1 MANSPMANSPKCF
14 IMLEAN
20 LIKMYEQSFRDN
32 REMSAVT
39 DYFSGETYSYYGFAK
54 EIAKLH
60 LLFDEAG
67 IKRGDKIALV
77 GRNTPRWCVVYI
89 ATITYGA
96 VIVPIMQTFTS
107 NDIAHI
113 VNHSESRLLFL
124 TDSYWDGLD
133 EDSLPNVEA
142 VFSIT
147 DYHAIYEREGDKL
160 TKYVNAMTEN
170 YRKRYPNGF
179 TVNDIKYADVPN
191 DALMVLS
198 YTSGTTGYSKGVM
211 LTVNNLTA
219 NIYYGVTKINKSTG
233 KLWFQKGRRTLAFLP
248 LAHAFGCAFDFLAP
262 LAAGGHI
269 NLLGKMP
276 TPKVLVEAMQKV
288 QPAIICSVPL
298 VLEKVYRKQ
307 IAPMLEKG
315 PLSIAMKVPLVNEL
329 VRMKIKEK
337 LMASFGGNLEMFIV
351 GGAPMNKETEAFLK
365 SIHFP
370 IIVGYGMTECAPL
383 ICVTP
388 QPEEYKL
395 GSCGKYLREY
405 LDVRI
410 DSSDPQRI
418 PGEIMIKGEMV
429 MQGYYKNEKDTSATL
444 EPDGWMHTGDMGVMD
459 PDGTIYIKGRCK
471 TMILTDTGQNIYPE
485 QIEDKLNN
493 MPLVMES
500 LVLENEGKLY
510 GLVVPD
516 FDQCEKEGI
525 DRAKLEDIMKENLK
539 NLNDQVAAYER
550 LVSITI
556 HISEFEKTPKRSIKR
571 YLYDVKRMGIK

>member
-1 MANSPMANSPKCF
+1 
-14 IMLEAN
+14 MLEAN

-67 IKRGDKIALV
+67 INPGDKIALV

-107 NDIAHI
+107 ADIAHI

-124 TDSYWDGLD
+124 TDSFWDGLD
-133 EDSLPNVEA
+133 EDSLPNIEG

-147 DYHAIYEREGDKL
+147 DYHALYEREGDRL
-160 TKYVNAMTEN
+160 TRFVNSMTEN
-170 YRKRYPNGF
+170 YRKHYPNGF
-179 TVNDIKYADVPN
+179 TVNDIKYAEVPN
-191 DALMVLS
+191 DSLMVLS

-219 NIYYGVTKINKSTG
+219 NIYYAVNKINTTTKQH
-233 KLWFQKGRRTLAFLP
+233 WFQKGRRTLAFLP

-269 NLLGKMP
+269 TLLGKMP

-288 QPAIICSVPL
+288 RPSIICSVPL
-298 VLEKVYRKQ
+298 ILEKVYRKQ

-315 PLSIAMKVPLVNEL
+315 PLSIAMKVPLVNEI
-329 VRMKIKEK
+329 VRLKIKEK
-337 LMASFGGNLEMFIV
+337 LLASFGGNLEMFIV
-351 GGAPMNKETEAFLK
+351 GGAPMNKETETFLK

-395 GSCGKYLREY
+395 GSCGKYLSEY

-410 DSSDPQRI
+410 ESSDPQRI
-418 PGEIMIKGEMV
+418 PGEILVKGEMV
-429 MQGYYKNEKDTSATL
+429 MQGYYKNQKDTEAVL

-459 PDGTIYIKGRCK
+459 PDGTVYIKGRCK

-493 MPLVMES
+493 MPLVLES

-525 DRAKLEDIMKENLK
+525 DRANLEDIMKENLK

-550 LVSITI
+550 LVSLTI
-556 HISEFEKTPKRSIKR
+556 HLDEFEKTPKRSIKR

>member
-1 MANSPMANSPKCF
+1 
-14 IMLEAN
+14 MLEAN

-39 DYFSGETYSYYGFAK
+39 DYFTGETYSYYGFAK

-67 IKRGDKIALV
+67 IKQGDKIALV

-107 NDIAHI
+107 VDIAHI
-113 VNHSESRLLFL
+113 VNHSDSRLLFL
-124 TDSYWDGLD
+124 TDSIWEGLD
-133 EDSLPNVEA
+133 EDSLPHVEA

-147 DYHAIYEREGDKL
+147 DYHTLYERDEENRL
-160 TKYVNAMTEN
+160 TKFVNAMTEN
-170 YRKRYPNGF
+170 YRKHYPNGF

-219 NIYYGVTKINKSTG
+219 NIHYAVTKINTST
-233 KLWFQKGRRTLAFLP
+233 KQLWFQKGRRTLAFLP

-269 NLLGKMP
+269 TLLGKMP
-276 TPKVLVEAMQKV
+276 TPKVLVEAMQNV
-288 QPAIICSVPL
+288 QPNVIASVPL
-298 VLEKVYRKQ
+298 VLEKIYRKQ
-307 IAPMLEKG
+307 IMPLLEQG
-315 PLSIAMKVPLVNEL
+315 ALSVAIKVPLVNEII
-329 VRMKIKEK
+329 RSKIRQK
-337 LMASFGGNLEMFIV
+337 LLDSFGGNVELFII
-351 GGAPMNKETEAFLK
+351 GGAPINQETEAFLK

-383 ICVTP
+383 ISVTIDP
-388 QPEEYKL
+388 SEFKIR
-395 GSCGKYLREY
+395 SCGKFLKGM
-405 LDVRI
+405 LDVKI
-410 DSSDPQRI
+410 DSEDEQNI
-418 PGEIMIKGEMV
+418 PGEILVKGECV
-429 MQGYYKNEKDTSATL
+429 MQGYYKNERDTAAVL
-444 EPDGWMHTGDMGVMD
+444 DKEGWLHTGDMGTID
-459 PDGTIYIKGRCK
+459 EDGTLYIKGRCK
-471 TMILTDTGQNIYPE
+471 TMILTETGQNIYPE

-493 MPLVMES
+493 LPLVAES
-500 LVLENEGKLY
+500 LVLESKGKLY

-516 FDQCEKEGI
+516 FAICEKEGI
-525 DRAKLEDIMKENLK
+525 DKIRLNEIMDENLK
-539 NLNDQVAAYER
+539 TLNSQVAAYER
-550 LVSITI
+550 LVSIVVYPT
-556 HISEFEKTPKRSIKR
+556 EFEKTPKKSIKR
-571 YLYDVKRMGIK
+571 YLYDISKLV

>member
-1 MANSPMANSPKCF
+1 
-14 IMLEAN
+14 
-20 LIKMYEQSFRDN
+20 MYEQSFRDN

-39 DYFSGETYSYYGFAK
+39 DYFTGETYSYYGFAK
-54 EIAKLH
+54 EVAKLH
-60 LLFDEAG
+60 ILFDEAG
-67 IKRGDKIALV
+67 IKPGDKIALV
-77 GRNTPRWCVVYI
+77 GRNTPRWCAVYI

-107 NDIAHI
+107 VDIAHI

-124 TDSYWDGLD
+124 TDSYWEGLD

-147 DYHAIYEREGDKL
+147 DYHALYEREGKKL
-160 TKYVNAMTEN
+160 TKFVNAMTEN

-179 TVNDIKYADVPN
+179 TVDNIKYVDVPN

-219 NIYYGVTKINKSTG
+219 NVYYAVNKINKSTG

-315 PLSIAMKVPLVNEL
+315 PLSIAMKVPLVNEI
-329 VRMKIKEK
+329 VRLKIKEK
-337 LMASFGGNLEMFIV
+337 MLQSFGGNLEMFIV
-351 GGAPMNKETEAFLK
+351 GGAPMNHETEAFLK

-395 GSCGKYLREY
+395 GSCGKYLSEY

-410 DSSDPQRI
+410 DSSDPQRV
-418 PGEIMIKGEMV
+418 PGEIMVKGEMV
-429 MQGYYKNEKDTSATL
+429 MSGYYKNEKDTKAVL

-493 MPLVMES
+493 MPLVLES

-516 FDQCEKEGI
+516 FDHCEKEGI
-525 DRAKLEDIMKENLK
+525 DRAALEDIMKENLK
-539 NLNDQVAAYER
+539 NLNEQVAAYER

-571 YLYDVKRMGIK
+571 YLYDVKRLGIK

>member
-1 MANSPMANSPKCF
+1 
-14 IMLEAN
+14 MLDAN

-67 IKRGDKIALV
+67 IQQGDKIALV
-77 GRNTPRWCVVYI
+77 GRNTPRWCAVYI

-107 NDIAHI
+107 ADIAHI
-113 VNHSESRLLFL
+113 VNHSGSRLLFL
-124 TDSYWDGLD
+124 TDSFWDGLD
-133 EDSLPNVEA
+133 EDALPEVEA

-147 DYHAIYEREGDKL
+147 DYHALYERESDKL
-160 TKYVNAMTEN
+160 TKFVNSMTEN
-170 YRKRYPNGF
+170 YRRRYPNGF

-219 NIYYGVTKINKSTG
+219 NVYYAVNMINKSTG
-233 KLWFQKGRRTLAFLP
+233 HHWFQKGRRTLAFLP

-276 TPKVLVEAMQKV
+276 TPKVLVEAMAKV
-288 QPAIICSVPL
+288 QPSLICSVPL

-315 PLSIAMKVPLVNEL
+315 PLSIAMKVPLINEI

-351 GGAPMNKETEAFLK
+351 GGAPMNHETEAFLK

-395 GSCGKYLREY
+395 GSCGKYLKDY
-405 LDVRI
+405 LDVKI
-410 DSSDPQRI
+410 ESSDPQRI
-418 PGEIMIKGEMV
+418 PGEIMVKGEMV
-429 MQGYYKNEKDTSATL
+429 MQGYYKNEKDTEAVL
-444 EPDGWMHTGDMGVMD
+444 EADGWMHTGDMGVMD
-459 PDGTIYIKGRCK
+459 PDGTVYIKGRCK

-493 MPLVMES
+493 LPLVLES

-516 FDQCEKEGI
+516 FDHCEKEGI
-525 DRAKLEDIMKENLK
+525 SREQLEEIMKENLK
-539 NLNDQVAAYER
+539 TLNEQVAAYER
-550 LVSITI
+550 LVTI
-556 HISEFEKTPKRSIKR
+556 AIHQSEFEKTPKRSIKR
-571 YLYDVKRMGIK
+571 YLYDVKRLGIK

>member
-1 MANSPMANSPKCF
+1 
-14 IMLEAN
+14 MLDAN

-60 LLFDEAG
+60 LLFDESG
-67 IKRGDKIALV
+67 IQQGDKIALV
-77 GRNTPRWCVVYI
+77 GRNTPRWCAVYI

-107 NDIAHI
+107 ADIAHI
-113 VNHSESRLLFL
+113 VNHSGSRLLFL
-124 TDSYWDGLD
+124 TDSFWDGLD
-133 EDSLPNVEA
+133 EDALPEVEA

-147 DYHAIYEREGDKL
+147 DYHALYERESDKL
-160 TKYVNAMTEN
+160 TKFVNSMTEN
-170 YRKRYPNGF
+170 YRRRYPNGF

-219 NIYYGVTKINKSTG
+219 NVYYAVNMINKSTG
-233 KLWFQKGRRTLAFLP
+233 QHWFQKGRRTLAFLP

-276 TPKVLVEAMQKV
+276 TPKVLVEAMAKV
-288 QPAIICSVPL
+288 QPSLICSVPL

-315 PLSIAMKVPLVNEL
+315 PLSIAMKVPLINEI

-351 GGAPMNKETEAFLK
+351 GGAPMNHETEAFLK

-395 GSCGKYLREY
+395 GSCGKYLKDY
-405 LDVRI
+405 LDVKI
-410 DSSDPQRI
+410 ESSDPQRI
-418 PGEIMIKGEMV
+418 PGEIMVKGEMV
-429 MQGYYKNEKDTSATL
+429 MQGYYKNEKDTEAVL
-444 EPDGWMHTGDMGVMD
+444 EADGWMHTGDMGVMD
-459 PDGTIYIKGRCK
+459 PDGTVYIKGRCK

-493 MPLVMES
+493 LPLVLES

-516 FDQCEKEGI
+516 FDHCEKEGI
-525 DRAKLEDIMKENLK
+525 SREQLEEIMKENLK
-539 NLNDQVAAYER
+539 TLNEQVAAYER
-550 LVSITI
+550 LVTI
-556 HISEFEKTPKRSIKR
+556 AIHQSEFEKTPKRSIKR
-571 YLYDVKRMGIK
+571 YLYDVKRLGIK

>member
-1 MANSPMANSPKCF
+1 
-14 IMLEAN
+14 
-20 LIKMYEQSFRDN
+20 
-32 REMSAVT
+32 
-39 DYFSGETYSYYGFAK
+39 
-54 EIAKLH
+54 
-60 LLFDEAG
+60 
-67 IKRGDKIALV
+67 
-77 GRNTPRWCVVYI
+77 
-89 ATITYGA
+89 
-96 VIVPIMQTFTS
+96 
-107 NDIAHI
+107 
-113 VNHSESRLLFL
+113 
-124 TDSYWDGLD
+124 
-133 EDSLPNVEA
+133 
-142 VFSIT
+142 
-147 DYHAIYEREGDKL
+147 
-160 TKYVNAMTEN
+160 MTEN

-179 TVNDIKYADVPN
+179 TVENIKYADVPN

-219 NIYYGVTKINKSTG
+219 NVYYAVNKVNKSTG
-233 KLWFQKGRRTLAFLP
+233 GHWFQKGRRTLAFLP

-276 TPKVLVEAMQKV
+276 TPKVLVEAMAKV
-288 QPAIICSVPL
+288 QPSLICSVPL
-298 VLEKVYRKQ
+298 ILEKVYRKQ

-315 PLSIAMKVPLVNEL
+315 PLSIAMKVPFVNEV

-337 LMASFGGNLEMFIV
+337 LLASFGGNLEMFIV
-351 GGAPMNKETEAFLK
+351 GGAPMNKETETFLK
-365 SIHFP
+365 SIRFP

-395 GSCGKYLREY
+395 GSCGKYLSEY
-405 LDVRI
+405 LDVKI
-410 DSSDPQRI
+410 ESSDPQHI
-418 PGEIMIKGEMV
+418 PGEIMVKGEMV
-429 MQGYYKNEKDTSATL
+429 MQGYYKNENDTAAVL

-459 PDGTIYIKGRCK
+459 SDGTVYIKGRCK

-493 MPLVMES
+493 MPLVLES

-525 DRAKLEDIMKENLK
+525 DRTQLEDIMKENLK
-539 NLNDQVAAYER
+539 NLNEQVAAYER
-550 LVSITI
+550 LVSIAI
-556 HISEFEKTPKRSIKR
+556 HQSEFEKTPKRSIKR
-571 YLYDVKRMGIK
+571 YLYDVKRLGIK

>member
-1 MANSPMANSPKCF
+1 
-14 IMLEAN
+14 MLDAN

-39 DYFSGETYSYYGFAK
+39 NYFTGETYSYYGFAK

-67 IKRGDKIALV
+67 LKHGDKIALV
-77 GRNTPRWCVVYI
+77 GQNTPRWCAVYI

-124 TDSYWDGLD
+124 TDSYWEGLD
-133 EDSLPNVEA
+133 EEGMPNVEC

-147 DYHAIYEREGDKL
+147 DYHAIFERNGDKL
-160 TKYVNAMTEN
+160 TKFVNAMTEN
-170 YRKRYPNGF
+170 YRRRYPNGF

-219 NIYYGVTKINKSTG
+219 NVYYAVNKVNKTTG
-233 KLWFQKGRRTLAFLP
+233 ELWFQKGRRTLAFLP

-276 TPKVLVEAMQKV
+276 TPKVLVEAMKRV
-288 QPAIICSVPL
+288 QPSLICSVPL

-315 PLSIAMKVPLVNEL
+315 PLSIAMKVPLVNEI
-329 VRMKIKEK
+329 VRSKIKAK
-337 LMASFGGNLEMFIV
+337 LLESFGGNLEMFIV
-351 GGAPMNKETEAFLK
+351 GGAPMNHETEAFLK

-388 QPEEYKL
+388 QPEDYKL
-395 GSCGKYLREY
+395 GSCGQYLKDY
-405 LDVRI
+405 LDVKI
-410 DSSDPQRI
+410 ESSDPQHI
-418 PGEIMIKGEMV
+418 PGEIMVRGEMV
-429 MQGYYKNEKDTSATL
+429 MQGYYKNAVDTDAVL
-444 EPDGWMHTGDMGVMD
+444 EADGWMHTGDMGVMD
-459 PDGTIYIKGRCK
+459 ADGTVYIKGRCK

-516 FDQCEKEGI
+516 FDHCEKEGI
-525 DRAKLEDIMKENLK
+525 SREQLEEIMNENLK
-539 NLNDQVAAYER
+539 NLNQQVAVYER

>member
-1 MANSPMANSPKCF
+1 
-14 IMLEAN
+14 MLEAN

-60 LLFDEAG
+60 LLFNEAG
-67 IKRGDKIALV
+67 IKHGDKIALV
-77 GRNTPRWCVVYI
+77 GRNTPRWCSVYI

-107 NDIAHI
+107 ADIAHI

-124 TDSYWDGLD
+124 TDSYWEGLD

-147 DYHAIYEREGDKL
+147 DYHALYEREGDRL
-160 TKYVNAMTEN
+160 TKFVNAMTEN
-170 YRKRYPNGF
+170 YRRRYPNGF

-219 NIYYGVTKINKSTG
+219 NVYYAVNKINKTTNQ
-233 KLWFQKGRRTLAFLP
+233 LWFQKGRRTLAFLP

-276 TPKVLVEAMQKV
+276 TPKVLVEAMAKV
-288 QPAIICSVPL
+288 QPSLICSVPL

-315 PLSIAMKVPLVNEL
+315 PLSIAMKVPLVNEV

-337 LMASFGGNLEMFIV
+337 LLASFGGNLEMFIV
-351 GGAPMNKETEAFLK
+351 GGAPMNKETETFLK
-365 SIHFP
+365 SIRFP

-395 GSCGKYLREY
+395 GSCGKYLKEY
-405 LDVRI
+405 LDVKI
-410 DSSDPQRI
+410 ESADPQRI
-418 PGEIMIKGEMV
+418 PGEIMVKGEMV
-429 MQGYYKNEKDTSATL
+429 MQGYYKNQKDTEAVL
-444 EPDGWMHTGDMGVMD
+444 EPDGWMHTGDMGIMD
-459 PDGTIYIKGRCK
+459 PDGTVYIKGRCK

-525 DRAKLEDIMKENLK
+525 DRTQLEDIMKDNLK
-539 NLNDQVAAYER
+539 NLNEQVAAYER
-550 LVSITI
+550 LVSIAI
-556 HISEFEKTPKRSIKR
+556 HQSEFEKTPKRSIKR
-571 YLYDVKRMGIK
+571 YLYDVKRLGIK

>member
-1 MANSPMANSPKCF
+1 
-14 IMLEAN
+14 MLQAN

-39 DYFSGETYSYYGFAK
+39 DYFTGETYSYYGFAK
-54 EIAKLH
+54 EVAKLH
-60 LLFDEAG
+60 ILFDEAG
-67 IKRGDKIALV
+67 IKPGDKVALV
-77 GRNTPRWCVVYI
+77 GRNTPRWCAVYI

-113 VNHSESRLLFL
+113 VNHSGSRLLFL

-133 EDSLPNVEA
+133 EDAMPEVEC

-147 DYHAIYEREGDKL
+147 DYHALFERKGDKL
-160 TKYVNAMTEN
+160 TKFVNAMTEN

-219 NIYYGVTKINKSTG
+219 NVYYAVTKVNTTTKQ
-233 KLWFQKGRRTLAFLP
+233 LWFQKGRRTLAFLP

-288 QPAIICSVPL
+288 QPAIVCSVPL

-337 LMASFGGNLEMFIV
+337 MMQSFGGNLELFIV
-351 GGAPMNKETEAFLK
+351 GGAPMNRETEAFLK

-383 ICVTP
+383 ISVTIDP
-388 QPEEYKL
+388 TEFKIR
-395 GSCGKYLREY
+395 SCGKYLKGMLE
-405 LDVRI
+405 VKI
-410 DSSDPQRI
+410 DSEDQHNI
-418 PGEIMIKGEMV
+418 PGEIMVKGECV
-429 MQGYYKNEKDTSATL
+429 MRGYFKNERDTRAVLS
-444 EPDGWMHTGDMGVMD
+444 EDGWLRTGDMGTID
-459 PDGTIYIKGRCK
+459 EDGTLYIKGRCK

-510 GLVVPD
+510 GLVGPD
-516 FDQCEKEGI
+516 FDHCEKEGI
-525 DRAKLEDIMKENLK
+525 DRAKLEEIMKENLK
-539 NLNDQVAAYER
+539 ALNDQVAAYER

>member
-1 MANSPMANSPKCF
+1 
-14 IMLEAN
+14 MLDAN

-39 DYFSGETYSYYGFAK
+39 DYFTGETYSYYGFAK
-54 EIAKLH
+54 EVAKLH
-60 LLFDEAG
+60 ILFDEAG
-67 IKRGDKIALV
+67 IKQGDKIALV
-77 GRNTPRWCVVYI
+77 GRNTPRWCAVYI

-107 NDIAHI
+107 VDIAHI

-124 TDSYWDGLD
+124 TDSLWDGLD

-147 DYHAIYEREGDKL
+147 DYHALFEREGDKL
-160 TKYVNAMTEN
+160 TKFVNAMTEN

-179 TVNDIKYADVPN
+179 TVDNIKYADVPN

-219 NIYYGVTKINKSTG
+219 NVYYAVNKVNKATG
-233 KLWFQKGRRTLAFLP
+233 GHWFQKGRRTLAFLP

-269 NLLGKMP
+269 TLLGKMP

-288 QPAIICSVPL
+288 QPSLICSVPL

-315 PLSIAMKVPLVNEL
+315 PLSIAMKVPLVNEV

-337 LMASFGGNLEMFIV
+337 LLASFGGNVEMFIV
-351 GGAPMNKETEAFLK
+351 GGAPMNKETETFLK
-365 SIHFP
+365 SIRFP

-395 GSCGKYLREY
+395 GSCGKYLSEY
-405 LDVRI
+405 LDVKI
-410 DSSDPQRI
+410 ESADPQRI
-418 PGEIMIKGEMV
+418 PGEIMVKGEMV
-429 MQGYYKNEKDTSATL
+429 MQGYYKNAKDTEAVL
-444 EPDGWMHTGDMGVMD
+444 EPDGWMHTGDMGIMD
-459 PDGTIYIKGRCK
+459 PDGTVYIKGRCK

-493 MPLVMES
+493 MPLVLES

-516 FDQCEKEGI
+516 FDHCEKEGI
-525 DRAKLEDIMKENLK
+525 DRSQLEDIMKENLK
-539 NLNDQVAAYER
+539 NLNEQVAAYER
-550 LVSITI
+550 LVSIAI
-556 HISEFEKTPKRSIKR
+556 HQSEFEKTPKRSIKR
-571 YLYDVKRMGIK
+571 YLYDVKRLGIK

>member
-1 MANSPMANSPKCF
+1 
-14 IMLEAN
+14 MLEAN

-60 LLFDEAG
+60 ILFDKAE
-67 IKRGDKIALV
+67 IKQGDKIALV
-77 GRNTPRWCVVYI
+77 GRNTPRWCAVYI

-96 VIVPIMQTFTS
+96 VIVPIMQTFTPA
-107 NDIAHI
+107 DIAHI
-113 VNHSESRLLFL
+113 VNHSGSRLLFL
-124 TDSYWDGLD
+124 TDSFWDGLD
-133 EDSLPNVEA
+133 EDAMPDVEC

-147 DYHAIYEREGDKL
+147 DYHALYERNGKTL
-160 TKYVNAMTEN
+160 TKFVNAMTEH

-219 NIYYGVTKINKSTG
+219 NVYYAVNKVNKSTG

-288 QPAIICSVPL
+288 QPSIICSVPL

-315 PLSIAMKVPLVNEL
+315 PLSIAMKVPLVNEI
-329 VRMKIKEK
+329 VRMKIREK
-337 LMASFGGNLEMFIV
+337 LLASFGGNLEMFIV
-351 GGAPMNKETEAFLK
+351 GGAPMNRETEAFLK

-395 GSCGKYLREY
+395 GSCGKYLNEY

-410 DSSDPQRI
+410 DSNDPQRI
-418 PGEIMIKGEMV
+418 PGEIMVKGEMV
-429 MQGYYKNEKDTSATL
+429 MQGYYKNEKDTEAVL

-459 PDGTIYIKGRCK
+459 PDGTVYIKGRCK

-493 MPLVMES
+493 MPLVLES

-516 FDQCEKEGI
+516 FDHCEKEGI
-525 DRAKLEDIMKENLK
+525 DRAELENIMKENLK
-539 NLNDQVAAYER
+539 ALNEQVAAYER

>member
-1 MANSPMANSPKCF
+1 M
-14 IMLEAN
+14 IEAN
-20 LIKMYEQSFRDN
+20 LIKMYEQSFREN

-39 DYFSGETYSYYGFAK
+39 DYFTGETYSYYGFAK

-60 LLFDEAG
+60 LLFEEAG
-67 IKRGDKIALV
+67 IKPGDKIALV

-107 NDIAHI
+107 ADIAHI
-113 VNHSESRLLFL
+113 VNHSGSRLLFL

-133 EDSLPNVEA
+133 EDAMPELEC

-147 DYHAIYEREGDKL
+147 DYHAVYEREGDKL
-160 TKYVNAMTEN
+160 TKFVDAMTEN
-170 YRKRYPNGF
+170 YRKHYPNGF
-179 TVNDIKYADVPN
+179 TVNDIKYPDVPN

-211 LTVNNLTA
+211 LTVNNLSA
-219 NIYYGVTKINKSTG
+219 NVDFAVKMVNKPTG
-233 KLWFQKGRRTLAFLP
+233 ELWFQKGRRTLAFLP
-248 LAHAFGCAFDFLAP
+248 LAHAFGCAFDFLTP

-288 QPAIICSVPL
+288 QPAVICSVPL
-298 VLEKVYRKQ
+298 VLDKVYRKQ

-315 PLSIAMKVPLVNEL
+315 PLSIAMKLPLVNEI

-337 LMASFGGNLEMFIV
+337 LLASFGGNLEMFIV
-351 GGAPMNKETEAFLK
+351 GGAPINKETETFLK
-365 SIHFP
+365 SIRFP

-388 QPEEYKL
+388 QPEEFKL
-395 GSCGKYLREY
+395 GSCGKYLRDY
-405 LDVRI
+405 LDVKI
-410 DSSDPQRI
+410 ESSDPQHI
-418 PGEIMIKGEMV
+418 PGEIMVKGEMV

-459 PDGTIYIKGRCK
+459 PDGTVYIKGRCK

-493 MPLVMES
+493 LPLVLES

-516 FDQCEKEGI
+516 FDHCEKEGI
-525 DRAKLEDIMKENLK
+525 DRTKLEEIMKDNLK
-539 NLNDQVAAYER
+539 QLNDQVAAYER
-550 LVSITI
+550 LSSITI

-571 YLYDVKRMGIK
+571 YLYDVKKMGIK

>member
-1 MANSPMANSPKCF
+1 
-14 IMLEAN
+14 MLEAN

-60 LLFDEAG
+60 LLFNEAG
-67 IKRGDKIALV
+67 IKHGDKIALV
-77 GRNTPRWCVVYI
+77 GRNTPRWCSVYI

-107 NDIAHI
+107 ADIAHI

-124 TDSYWDGLD
+124 TDSYWEGLD

-147 DYHAIYEREGDKL
+147 DYHALYEREGDKL
-160 TKYVNAMTEN
+160 TKFVNAMTEN
-170 YRKRYPNGF
+170 YRRRYPNGF

-219 NIYYGVTKINKSTG
+219 NVYYAVNKINKTTG
-233 KLWFQKGRRTLAFLP
+233 QHWFQKGRRTLAFLP

-276 TPKVLVEAMQKV
+276 TPKVLVEAMAKV
-288 QPAIICSVPL
+288 QPSIICSVPL

-315 PLSIAMKVPLVNEL
+315 PLSIAMKVPLVNEV

-337 LMASFGGNLEMFIV
+337 LLASFGGNLEMFIV
-351 GGAPMNKETEAFLK
+351 GGAPMNKETETFLK
-365 SIHFP
+365 SIRFP

-395 GSCGKYLREY
+395 GSCGKYLKEY
-405 LDVRI
+405 LDVKI
-410 DSSDPQRI
+410 ESADPQRI
-418 PGEIMIKGEMV
+418 PGEIMVKGEMV
-429 MQGYYKNEKDTSATL
+429 MQGYYKNQKDTEAVL
-444 EPDGWMHTGDMGVMD
+444 EPDGWMHTGDMGIMD
-459 PDGTIYIKGRCK
+459 PDGTVYIKGRCK

-525 DRAKLEDIMKENLK
+525 DRTQLEDIMKENLK
-539 NLNDQVAAYER
+539 NLNEQVAAYER
-550 LVSITI
+550 LVSIAI
-556 HISEFEKTPKRSIKR
+556 HPSEFEKTPKRSIKR
-571 YLYDVKRMGIK
+571 YLYDVKRLGIK

>member
-1 MANSPMANSPKCF
+1 
-14 IMLEAN
+14 MLDAN
-20 LIKMYEQSFRDN
+20 LIKMYEQSFREN

-39 DYFSGETYSYYGFAK
+39 NYFTGETYSYYGFAK

-60 LLFDEAG
+60 ILFDEAG
-67 IKRGDKIALV
+67 IKMGDKIALV
-77 GRNTPRWCVVYI
+77 GQNTPRWCAVYI

-107 NDIAHI
+107 TDIQHI

-124 TDSYWDGLD
+124 TDSYWEGLD
-133 EDSLPNVEA
+133 EEAMSGVEA

-147 DYHAIYEREGDKL
+147 DYHAIFERCGDRL
-160 TKYVNAMTEN
+160 TKFVNAMTEN
-170 YRKRYPNGF
+170 YRRRYPNGF
-179 TVNDIKYADVPN
+179 TIEDIKYADVSN

-219 NIYYGVTKINKSTG
+219 NIYYAVNKVNRTTG
-233 KLWFQKGRRTLAFLP
+233 EHWFQKGRRTLAFLP

-269 NLLGKMP
+269 TLLGKMP
-276 TPKVLVEAMQKV
+276 APKVLIDAMKRV
-288 QPAIICSVPL
+288 QPSLICSVPL

-315 PLSIAMKVPLVNEL
+315 PLSIAMKLPLVNEII
-329 VRMKIKEK
+329 RSQIKAK
-337 LMASFGGNLEMFIV
+337 LLESFGGNLEMFIV
-351 GGAPMNKETEAFLK
+351 GGAPMNRETETFLK

-388 QPEEYKL
+388 QPEDYKL
-395 GSCGKYLREY
+395 GSCGKYLNEF
-405 LDVRI
+405 LDVKI
-410 DSSDPQRI
+410 NSTDPQNV
-418 PGEIMIKGEMV
+418 PGEIMVRGEMV
-429 MQGYYKNEKDTSATL
+429 MQGYYKNEADTKAVL
-444 EPDGWMHTGDMGVMD
+444 EDDGWMHTGDMGVMD
-459 PDGTIYIKGRCK
+459 PDGTVYIKGRCK

-516 FDQCEKEGI
+516 FTHCEKEGI
-525 DRAKLEDIMKENLK
+525 SREQLEAIMADNLK
-539 NLNDQVAAYER
+539 MLNQQVAAYER

>member
-1 MANSPMANSPKCF
+1 
-14 IMLEAN
+14 MLDAN

-67 IKRGDKIALV
+67 IQQGDKIALV
-77 GRNTPRWCVVYI
+77 GRNTPRWCAVYI

-107 NDIAHI
+107 ADIAHI
-113 VNHSESRLLFL
+113 VNHSGSRLLFL
-124 TDSYWDGLD
+124 TDSFWDGLD
-133 EDSLPNVEA
+133 EDALPEVEA

-147 DYHAIYEREGDKL
+147 DYHALYERESDKL
-160 TKYVNAMTEN
+160 TKFVNSMTEN
-170 YRKRYPNGF
+170 YRRRYPNGF

-219 NIYYGVTKINKSTG
+219 NVYYAVNMINKSTG
-233 KLWFQKGRRTLAFLP
+233 QHWFQKGRRTLAFLP

-276 TPKVLVEAMQKV
+276 TPKVLVEAMAKV
-288 QPAIICSVPL
+288 QPSLICSVPL

-315 PLSIAMKVPLVNEL
+315 PLSIAMKVPLINEI

-351 GGAPMNKETEAFLK
+351 GGAPMNHETEAFLK

-395 GSCGKYLREY
+395 GSCGKYLKDY
-405 LDVRI
+405 LDVKI
-410 DSSDPQRI
+410 ESSDPQRI
-418 PGEIMIKGEMV
+418 PGEIMVKGEMV
-429 MQGYYKNEKDTSATL
+429 MQGYYKNEKDTEAVL
-444 EPDGWMHTGDMGVMD
+444 EADGWMHTGDMGVMD
-459 PDGTIYIKGRCK
+459 PDGTVYIKGRCK

-493 MPLVMES
+493 LPLVLES

-516 FDQCEKEGI
+516 FDHCEKEGI
-525 DRAKLEDIMKENLK
+525 SREQLEEIMKENLK
-539 NLNDQVAAYER
+539 TLNEQVAAYER
-550 LVSITI
+550 LVTI
-556 HISEFEKTPKRSIKR
+556 AIHQSEFEKTPKRSIKR
-571 YLYDVKRMGIK
+571 YLYDVKRLGIK

>member
-1 MANSPMANSPKCF
+1 M
-14 IMLEAN
+14 
-20 LIKMYEQSFRDN
+20 IKIYEQSFRDN

-39 DYFSGETYSYYGFAK
+39 DYFTGETYSYYGFAK

-60 LLFDEAG
+60 ILFEEAG
-67 IKRGDKIALV
+67 IKQGDKIALV

-107 NDIAHI
+107 TDISHI

-124 TDSYWDGLD
+124 TDSYWEGLD
-133 EDSLPNVEA
+133 EESLPGVEC
-142 VFSIT
+142 VFSLT
-147 DYHAIYEREGDKL
+147 DYHALFEREGDKL
-160 TKYVNAMTEN
+160 TKFVNSMTEN

-179 TVNDIKYADVPN
+179 TVNDIKYADVSN
-191 DALMVLS
+191 DSLMVLS

-219 NIYYGVTKINKSTG
+219 NVFYAITKVNKSTNS
-233 KLWFQKGRRTLAFLP
+233 LWFQKGRRTLAFLP
-248 LAHAFGCAFDFLAP
+248 LAHAFGCAFDFLSP

-288 QPAIICSVPL
+288 RPSLICSVPL

-315 PLSIAMKVPLVNEL
+315 PLSIAMKVPLVNEI
-329 VRMKIKEK
+329 VRLKIKEK
-337 LMASFGGNLEMFIV
+337 LLASFGGNLEMFIV
-351 GGAPMNKETEAFLK
+351 GGAPMNGETEAFLK

-370 IIVGYGMTECAPL
+370 IIVGEGMTECAPL

-388 QPEEYKL
+388 PPEEYKL
-395 GSCGKYLREY
+395 GSCGKYLSDY

-410 DSSDPQRI
+410 DSSDPQHI
-418 PGEIMIKGEMV
+418 PGEILVKGEMV
-429 MQGYYKNEKDTSATL
+429 MQGYYKNQKDTEAVL
-444 EPDGWMHTGDMGVMD
+444 EPDGWMHTGDMGIMD
-459 PDGTIYIKGRCK
+459 PDGTVYIKGRCK

-500 LVLENEGKLY
+500 LVLENDGKLY

-516 FDQCEKEGI
+516 FDHCEKEGI
-525 DRAKLEDIMKENLK
+525 DRSRLEEIMKENLK
-539 NLNDQVAAYER
+539 NLNEQVAAYER

-556 HISEFEKTPKRSIKR
+556 HIDEFEKTPKRSIKR
-571 YLYDVKRMGIK
+571 YLYDVKKLGI

>member
-1 MANSPMANSPKCF
+1 MANSPKYF

-39 DYFSGETYSYYGFAK
+39 DYFTGETYSYYGFAK

-60 LLFDEAG
+60 ILFDEAG
-67 IKRGDKIALV
+67 IKPGDKIALV

-133 EDSLPNVEA
+133 EDAMPDVEC

-160 TKYVNAMTEN
+160 TKFMNSMTEN

-179 TVNDIKYADVPN
+179 TVNDIKYVDVPN

-219 NIYYGVTKINKSTG
+219 NVYYAVNKINKTTG
-233 KLWFQKGRRTLAFLP
+233 KHWFQKGRRTLAFLP
-248 LAHAFGCAFDFLAP
+248 LAHAFGCAFDFLSP

-315 PLSIAMKVPLVNEL
+315 PLSIAMKVPLVNEV

-351 GGAPMNKETEAFLK
+351 GGAPMNRETEAFLK

-395 GSCGKYLREY
+395 GSCGKYLSEF

-410 DSSDPQRI
+410 DSNEPQSV
-418 PGEIMIKGEMV
+418 PGEIMVKGEMV
-429 MQGYYKNEKDTSATL
+429 MQGYYKNDKDTEAVL
-444 EPDGWMHTGDMGVMD
+444 EPDGWMHTGDMGIMD
-459 PDGTIYIKGRCK
+459 PDGTVYIKGRCK

-493 MPLVMES
+493 MPLVSES

-516 FDQCEKEGI
+516 FDHCEKEGI
-525 DRAKLEDIMKENLK
+525 DSSKLEQIMNENLK
-539 NLNDQVAAYER
+539 ALNQQVAAYER

-556 HISEFEKTPKRSIKR
+556 YPSEFEKTPKRSIKR
-571 YLYDVKRMGIK
+571 FLYDVKKLGIK

>member
-1 MANSPMANSPKCF
+1 
-14 IMLEAN
+14 MLEAN

-60 LLFDEAG
+60 LLFNEAG
-67 IKRGDKIALV
+67 IKHGDKIALV
-77 GRNTPRWCVVYI
+77 GRNTPRWCSVYI

-107 NDIAHI
+107 ADIAHI

-124 TDSYWDGLD
+124 TDSYWEGLD

-147 DYHAIYEREGDKL
+147 DYHALYEREGDRL
-160 TKYVNAMTEN
+160 TKFVNAMTEN
-170 YRKRYPNGF
+170 YRRRYPNGF

-211 LTVNNLTA
+211 LTVNNLAA
-219 NIYYGVTKINKSTG
+219 NVYYAVNKINKTTG
-233 KLWFQKGRRTLAFLP
+233 QLWFQKGRRTLAFLP

-276 TPKVLVEAMQKV
+276 TPKVLVEAMAKV
-288 QPAIICSVPL
+288 QPSIICSVPL

-315 PLSIAMKVPLVNEL
+315 PLSIAMKVPLVNEV

-337 LMASFGGNLEMFIV
+337 LLASFGGNLEMFIV
-351 GGAPMNKETEAFLK
+351 GGAPMNKETETFLK
-365 SIHFP
+365 SIRFP

-395 GSCGKYLREY
+395 GSCGKYLKEY
-405 LDVRI
+405 LDVKI
-410 DSSDPQRI
+410 ESADPQRI
-418 PGEIMIKGEMV
+418 PGEIMVKGEMV
-429 MQGYYKNEKDTSATL
+429 MQGYYKNQKDTEAVL
-444 EPDGWMHTGDMGVMD
+444 EPDGWMHTGDMGIMD
-459 PDGTIYIKGRCK
+459 PDGTVYIKGRCK

-516 FDQCEKEGI
+516 FTHCEKEGI
-525 DRAKLEDIMKENLK
+525 SREQLEAIMADNLK
-539 NLNDQVAAYER
+539 MLNQQVAAYER

>member
-1 MANSPMANSPKCF
+1 
-14 IMLEAN
+14 MLDAN
-20 LIKMYEQSFRDN
+20 LIKMYEQSFREN

-39 DYFSGETYSYYGFAK
+39 NYFTGETYSYYGFAK

-60 LLFDEAG
+60 ILFDEAG
-67 IKRGDKIALV
+67 IKMGDKIALV
-77 GRNTPRWCVVYI
+77 GQNTPRWCAVYI

-107 NDIAHI
+107 TDIQHI

-124 TDSYWDGLD
+124 TDSYWEGLD
-133 EDSLPNVEA
+133 EEAMSGVEA

-147 DYHAIYEREGDKL
+147 DYHAIFERSGDRL
-160 TKYVNAMTEN
+160 TKFANAMTEN
-170 YRKRYPNGF
+170 YRRRYPNGF
-179 TVNDIKYADVPN
+179 TVEDIKYADVPN

-219 NIYYGVTKINKSTG
+219 NIYYAVNKVNKTTG

-269 NLLGKMP
+269 TLLGKMP
-276 TPKVLVEAMQKV
+276 APKVLIDAMKRV
-288 QPAIICSVPL
+288 QPSIICSVPL

-315 PLSIAMKVPLVNEL
+315 PLSIAMKLPLVNEII
-329 VRMKIKEK
+329 RSQIKAK
-337 LMASFGGNLEMFIV
+337 LLESFGGNLEMFIV
-351 GGAPMNKETEAFLK
+351 GGAPMNRETETLLK

-388 QPEEYKL
+388 QPEDYKL
-395 GSCGKYLREY
+395 GSCGKYLNEF
-405 LDVRI
+405 LDVKI
-410 DSSDPQRI
+410 NSTDPQNV
-418 PGEIMIKGEMV
+418 PGEIMVRGEMV
-429 MQGYYKNEKDTSATL
+429 MQGYYKNEADTKAVL
-444 EPDGWMHTGDMGVMD
+444 EDDGWMHTGDMGVMD
-459 PDGTIYIKGRCK
+459 PDGTVYIKGRCK

-516 FDQCEKEGI
+516 FTHCEKEGI
-525 DRAKLEDIMKENLK
+525 SREQLEAIMADNLK
-539 NLNDQVAAYER
+539 MLNQQVAAYER

>member
-1 MANSPMANSPKCF
+1 
-14 IMLEAN
+14 MLDAN
-20 LIKMYEQSFRDN
+20 LIKMYEQSFREN

-39 DYFSGETYSYYGFAK
+39 NYFTGETYSYYGFAK

-60 LLFDEAG
+60 ILFDEVG
-67 IKRGDKIALV
+67 IKKGDKIALV
-77 GRNTPRWCVVYI
+77 GQNTPRWCAVYI

-124 TDSYWDGLD
+124 TDSYWEGLD
-133 EDSLPNVEA
+133 EEAVPEVEA

-147 DYHAIYEREGDKL
+147 DYHALFERNGNKL
-160 TKYVNAMTEN
+160 TKFVNAMTEN
-170 YRKRYPNGF
+170 YRRRYPNGF
-179 TVNDIKYADVPN
+179 TVDDIKYADVPN

-219 NIYYGVTKINKSTG
+219 NIYYAVNKVNRTTG

-276 TPKVLVEAMQKV
+276 TPKVLIEAMKRV
-288 QPAIICSVPL
+288 QPSIICSVPL

-315 PLSIAMKVPLVNEL
+315 PLSIAMKVPLVNEI
-329 VRMKIKEK
+329 VRSQIKAKMLE
-337 LMASFGGNLEMFIV
+337 SFGGNLEMFIV
-351 GGAPMNKETEAFLK
+351 GGAPMNRETEAFLK

-395 GSCGKYLREY
+395 GSCGKYLKEF
-405 LDVRI
+405 LDVKI
-410 DSSDPQRI
+410 ESADSQNI
-418 PGEIMIKGEMV
+418 PGEIMVRGEMV
-429 MQGYYKNEKDTSATL
+429 MQGYYKNEADTKAVL
-444 EPDGWMHTGDMGVMD
+444 EEDGWMHTGDMGVMD
-459 PDGTIYIKGRCK
+459 ADGTIYIKGRCK

-516 FDQCEKEGI
+516 FTQCEKEGI
-525 DRAKLEDIMKENLK
+525 SREQLEAIMADNLK
-539 NLNDQVAAYER
+539 MLNQQVAAYER

>member
-1 MANSPMANSPKCF
+1 
-14 IMLEAN
+14 MLDAN

-39 DYFSGETYSYYGFAK
+39 DYFTGETYSYYGFAK

-60 LLFDEAG
+60 ILFDEAG
-67 IKRGDKIALV
+67 IKQGDKIALV
-77 GRNTPRWCVVYI
+77 GRNTPRWCAVYI

-107 NDIAHI
+107 ADIAHI
-113 VNHSESRLLFL
+113 VNHSGSRLLFL
-124 TDSYWDGLD
+124 TDSYWEGLD
-133 EDSLPNVEA
+133 EDSLPEVEA

-147 DYHAIYEREGDKL
+147 DYHALYEREGNKL
-160 TKYVNAMTEN
+160 TKFVNAMTEN

-179 TVNDIKYADVPN
+179 TVENIKYADVPN

-219 NIYYGVTKINKSTG
+219 NIYYAVNKINKTTG
-233 KLWFQKGRRTLAFLP
+233 QKWFQKGRRTLAFLP

-276 TPKVLVEAMQKV
+276 TPKVLVEAMAKV
-288 QPAIICSVPL
+288 QPSLICSVPL

-315 PLSIAMKVPLVNEL
+315 PLSIAMKVPLVNEV

-337 LMASFGGNLEMFIV
+337 LLASFGGNLEMFIV
-351 GGAPMNKETEAFLK
+351 GGAPMNKETETFLK
-365 SIHFP
+365 SIRFP

-395 GSCGKYLREY
+395 GSCGKYLNEY
-405 LDVRI
+405 LDVKI
-410 DSSDPQRI
+410 ESSDPQHI
-418 PGEIMIKGEMV
+418 PGEIMVKGEMV
-429 MQGYYKNEKDTSATL
+429 MQGYYKNAKDTEAVL
-444 EPDGWMHTGDMGVMD
+444 EPDGWMHTGDMGIMD
-459 PDGTIYIKGRCK
+459 PDGTVYIKGRCK

-493 MPLVMES
+493 MPLVLES

-516 FDQCEKEGI
+516 FDHCEKEGI
-525 DRAKLEDIMKENLK
+525 DRAQLEDIMKENLK
-539 NLNDQVAAYER
+539 NLNEQVAAYER
-550 LVSITI
+550 LVSIAI
-556 HISEFEKTPKRSIKR
+556 HTSEFEKTPKRSIKR
-571 YLYDVKRMGIK
+571 YLYDVKRLGIK

>member
-1 MANSPMANSPKCF
+1 
-14 IMLEAN
+14 MLDAN

-60 LLFDEAG
+60 ILFDEAG
-67 IKRGDKIALV
+67 IKPGDKIALV
-77 GRNTPRWCVVYI
+77 GRNTPRWCAVYI

-124 TDSYWDGLD
+124 TDSYWEGLD
-133 EDSLPNVEA
+133 EDSLPEVEA

-147 DYHAIYEREGDKL
+147 DYHALYEREGNKL
-160 TKYVNAMTEN
+160 TKFVNAMTEN
-170 YRKRYPNGF
+170 YRKRFPNGF

-219 NIYYGVTKINKSTG
+219 NVYYAVNKINKTTG
-233 KLWFQKGRRTLAFLP
+233 AHWFQKGRRTLAFLP

-276 TPKVLVEAMQKV
+276 TPKVLVEAMAKV
-288 QPAIICSVPL
+288 QPSIICSVPL

-315 PLSIAMKVPLVNEL
+315 PLSIAMKVPLVNEV

-365 SIHFP
+365 SIRFP

-395 GSCGKYLREY
+395 GSCGKYLSDY
-405 LDVRI
+405 LDVKI
-410 DSSDPQRI
+410 ESNDPQHI
-418 PGEIMIKGEMV
+418 PGEIMVKGEMV
-429 MQGYYKNEKDTSATL
+429 MQGYYKNAKDTEAVL
-444 EPDGWMHTGDMGVMD
+444 EPDGWMHTGDMGIMD
-459 PDGTIYIKGRCK
+459 TDGTVYIKGRCK

-493 MPLVMES
+493 MPLVLES

-525 DRAKLEDIMKENLK
+525 DRTQLEEIMKENLK
-539 NLNDQVAAYER
+539 NLNEQVAAYER
-550 LVSITI
+550 LVSIAI
-556 HISEFEKTPKRSIKR
+556 HQSEFEKTPKRSIKR
-571 YLYDVKRMGIK
+571 YLYDVKRLGIK

>member
-1 MANSPMANSPKCF
+1 
-14 IMLEAN
+14 MLDAN

-39 DYFSGETYSYYGFAK
+39 DYFTGETYSYYGFAK

-60 LLFDEAG
+60 ILFDEAG
-67 IKRGDKIALV
+67 IKQGDKIALV
-77 GRNTPRWCVVYI
+77 GRNTPRWCAVYI

-107 NDIAHI
+107 ADIAHI
-113 VNHSESRLLFL
+113 VNHSGSRLLFL
-124 TDSYWDGLD
+124 TDSYWEGLD
-133 EDSLPNVEA
+133 EDELPYVEA

-147 DYHAIYEREGDKL
+147 DYHAVYEREGDKL
-160 TKYVNAMTEN
+160 TKFVNAMTEN

-179 TVNDIKYADVPN
+179 TIDNIKYADVPN
-191 DALMVLS
+191 DSLMVLS

-219 NIYYGVTKINKSTG
+219 NVYYAVNKVNKTTG
-233 KLWFQKGRRTLAFLP
+233 EHWFQKGRRTLAFLP

-276 TPKVLVEAMQKV
+276 TPKVLVEAMAKV
-288 QPAIICSVPL
+288 QPSLICSVPL

-315 PLSIAMKVPLVNEL
+315 PLSIAMKVPLVNEI

-337 LMASFGGNLEMFIV
+337 LLASFGGNLEMFIV
-351 GGAPMNKETEAFLK
+351 GGAPMNKETEIFLK

-395 GSCGKYLREY
+395 GSCGKYLSEY
-405 LDVRI
+405 LDI
-410 DSSDPQRI
+410 KIESSDPQHI
-418 PGEIMIKGEMV
+418 PGEIMVKGEMV
-429 MQGYYKNEKDTSATL
+429 MQGYYKNQKDTEAVL
-444 EPDGWMHTGDMGVMD
+444 EPDGWMHTGDMGIMD
-459 PDGTIYIKGRCK
+459 PDGTVYIKGRCK

-493 MPLVMES
+493 MPLVLES

-525 DRAKLEDIMKENLK
+525 DRTNLEEIMQENLK
-539 NLNDQVAAYER
+539 NLNQQVAAYER
-550 LVSITI
+550 LVSIAI
-556 HISEFEKTPKRSIKR
+556 HQSEFEKTPKRSIKR
-571 YLYDVKRMGIK
+571 YLYDVKRLGIK

>member
-1 MANSPMANSPKCF
+1 MM
-14 IMLEAN
+14 EEN
-20 LIKMYEQSFRDN
+20 LIKIYERSFREH

-39 DYFSGETYSYYGFAK
+39 DYFTGETYSYYGFAK

-60 LLFDEAG
+60 ILFEEAG

-77 GRNTPRWCVVYI
+77 GRNTPRWCAVYI

-107 NDIAHI
+107 TDIAHI

-124 TDSYWDGLD
+124 TDSYWEGLD
-133 EDSLPNVEA
+133 EDAMPEVES
-142 VFSIT
+142 VFSLT
-147 DYHAIYEREGDKL
+147 DYHVLYERNGSKY
-160 TKYVNAMTEN
+160 TKFVNAMTEN
-170 YRKRYPNGF
+170 YRKRYPHGF

-191 DALMVLS
+191 DSLMVLS

-219 NIYYGVTKINKSTG
+219 NVYYAITKINKSTNQ
-233 KLWFQKGRRTLAFLP
+233 LWFQKGRRTLAFLP
-248 LAHAFGCAFDFLAP
+248 LAHAFGCAFDFLSP
-262 LAAGGHI
+262 LAAGVHI
-269 NLLGKMP
+269 YLLGKMP

-288 QPAIICSVPL
+288 RPNVIASVPL
-298 VLEKVYRKQ
+298 VLEKIYRKQ
-307 IAPMLEKG
+307 ITPLLEKG
-315 PLSIAMKVPLVNEL
+315 ALSVAIKVPLVNEII
-329 VRMKIKEK
+329 RTQIRQK
-337 LMASFGGNLEMFIV
+337 LLDSFGGNVELFII
-351 GGAPMNKETEAFLK
+351 GGAPINKETESFLK

-383 ICVTP
+383 ISVTVDP
-388 QPEEYKL
+388 TEFKL
-395 GSCGKYLREY
+395 RSCGKYLKGMLE
-405 LDVRI
+405 VKI
-410 DSSDPQRI
+410 DSSDERNI
-418 PGEIMIKGEMV
+418 PGEILVKGECV
-429 MQGYYKNEKDTSATL
+429 MQGYYKNERDTKAAL
-444 EPDGWMHTGDMGVMD
+444 DAEGWLHTGDMGTID
-459 PDGTIYIKGRCK
+459 EDGTIYIKGRCK

-493 MPLVMES
+493 MPLVLES

-516 FDQCEKEGI
+516 FDHCEKEGI
-525 DRAKLEDIMKENLK
+525 DRAKLEEIMKENLK
-539 NLNDQVAAYER
+539 NLNEQVAAYER

-571 YLYDVKRMGIK
+571 FLYDVKKLGIR

>member
-1 MANSPMANSPKCF
+1 M
-14 IMLEAN
+14 IDAN

-54 EIAKLH
+54 EVAKLH
-60 LLFDEAG
+60 ILFDEAG
-67 IKRGDKIALV
+67 IKKGDKIALV
-77 GRNTPRWCVVYI
+77 GRNTPRWCAVYI

-124 TDSYWDGLD
+124 TDSYWEGLD
-133 EDSLPNVEA
+133 EEAVPEVEA

-147 DYHAIYEREGDKL
+147 DYHALYERDGEKL
-160 TKYVNAMTEN
+160 TKFVNAMTEN

-179 TVNDIKYADVPN
+179 TVENIKYADVPN

-219 NIYYGVTKINKSTG
+219 NVYYAVKKINKTTG
-233 KLWFQKGRRTLAFLP
+233 QHWFQKGRRTLAFLP

-276 TPKVLVEAMQKV
+276 TPKVLVEAMAKV
-288 QPAIICSVPL
+288 QPSIICSVPL

-315 PLSIAMKVPLVNEL
+315 PLSIAMKVPLINEI

-351 GGAPMNKETEAFLK
+351 GGAPMNHETEAFLK

-395 GSCGKYLREY
+395 GSCGKYLKEY
-405 LDVRI
+405 LDVKI
-410 DSSDPQRI
+410 ESADPQRI
-418 PGEIMIKGEMV
+418 PGEIMVKGEMV
-429 MQGYYKNEKDTSATL
+429 MQGYYKNEKDTEAVL

-493 MPLVMES
+493 MPLVLES

-516 FDQCEKEGI
+516 FDHCEKEGI
-525 DRAKLEDIMKENLK
+525 DRTQLEEIMKENLK
-539 NLNDQVAAYER
+539 SLNEQVAAYER
-550 LVSITI
+550 LVTI
-556 HISEFEKTPKRSIKR
+556 AIHTSEFEKTPKRSIKR
-571 YLYDVKRMGIK
+571 YLYDVKRLGIK

>member
-1 MANSPMANSPKCF
+1 
-14 IMLEAN
+14 
-20 LIKMYEQSFRDN
+20 
-32 REMSAVT
+32 MSAVT
-39 DYFSGETYSYYGFAK
+39 DYFTGETYSYYGFAK

-60 LLFDEAG
+60 ILFEEAG
-67 IKRGDKIALV
+67 IKQGDKIALV

-107 NDIAHI
+107 TDIAHI

-124 TDSYWDGLD
+124 TDSYWEGLD
-133 EDSLPNVEA
+133 EESLPGVEC
-142 VFSIT
+142 VFSLT
-147 DYHAIYEREGDKL
+147 DYHALFEREGDKL
-160 TKYVNAMTEN
+160 TKFVNSMTEN

-179 TVNDIKYADVPN
+179 TVNDIKYADVSN
-191 DALMVLS
+191 DSLMVLS

-219 NIYYGVTKINKSTG
+219 NVFYAITKVNKSTNS
-233 KLWFQKGRRTLAFLP
+233 LWFQKGRRTLAFLP
-248 LAHAFGCAFDFLAP
+248 LAHAFGCAFDFLSP

-288 QPAIICSVPL
+288 RPSLICSVPL

-315 PLSIAMKVPLVNEL
+315 PLSIAMKVPLVNEI
-329 VRMKIKEK
+329 VRLKIKEK
-337 LMASFGGNLEMFIV
+337 LLASFGGNLEMFIV
-351 GGAPMNKETEAFLK
+351 GGAPMNGETEAFLK

-395 GSCGKYLREY
+395 GSCGKYLSDY

-410 DSSDPQRI
+410 DSSDPQHI
-418 PGEIMIKGEMV
+418 PGEILVKGEMV
-429 MQGYYKNEKDTSATL
+429 MQGYYKNQKDTEAVL
-444 EPDGWMHTGDMGVMD
+444 EPDGWMHTGDMGIMD
-459 PDGTIYIKGRCK
+459 PDGTVYIKGRCK

-500 LVLENEGKLY
+500 LVLENYGKLY

-516 FDQCEKEGI
+516 FDHCEKEGI
-525 DRAKLEDIMKENLK
+525 DRSRLEEIMKENLK
-539 NLNDQVAAYER
+539 NLNEQVAAYER

-556 HISEFEKTPKRSIKR
+556 HIDEFEKTPKRSIKR
-571 YLYDVKRMGIK
+571 YLYDVKKLGI

>member
-1 MANSPMANSPKCF
+1 
-14 IMLEAN
+14 MLDAN

-39 DYFSGETYSYYGFAK
+39 NYFTGETYSYYGFAK

-67 IKRGDKIALV
+67 IKHGDKIALV
-77 GRNTPRWCVVYI
+77 GQNTPRWCAVYI

-124 TDSYWDGLD
+124 TDSYWEGLD
-133 EDSLPNVEA
+133 EEGMPNVEC

-147 DYHAIYEREGDKL
+147 DYHAIFERNGDKL
-160 TKYVNAMTEN
+160 TKFVNAMTEN
-170 YRKRYPNGF
+170 YRRRYPNGF
-179 TVNDIKYADVPN
+179 TVSDIKYADVPN

-219 NIYYGVTKINKSTG
+219 NVYYAVNKVNKTTG
-233 KLWFQKGRRTLAFLP
+233 ELWFQKERRTLAFLP

-276 TPKVLVEAMQKV
+276 TPKVLVEAMKRV
-288 QPAIICSVPL
+288 QPSLICSVPL

-315 PLSIAMKVPLVNEL
+315 PLSIAMKVPLVNEI
-329 VRMKIKEK
+329 VRSKIKAK
-337 LMASFGGNLEMFIV
+337 LLESFGGNLEMFIV
-351 GGAPMNKETEAFLK
+351 GGAPMNHETEAFLK

-388 QPEEYKL
+388 QPEDYKL
-395 GSCGKYLREY
+395 GSCGQYLKDY
-405 LDVRI
+405 LDVKI
-410 DSSDPQRI
+410 ESSDPQHI
-418 PGEIMIKGEMV
+418 PGEIMVRGEMV
-429 MQGYYKNEKDTSATL
+429 MQGYYKNTVDTDAVL
-444 EPDGWMHTGDMGVMD
+444 EADGWMHTGDMGVMD
-459 PDGTIYIKGRCK
+459 ADGTVYIKGRCK

-516 FDQCEKEGI
+516 FDHCEKEGI
-525 DRAKLEDIMKENLK
+525 SREQLEEIMNENLK
-539 NLNDQVAAYER
+539 NLNQQVAAYER

>member
-1 MANSPMANSPKCF
+1 
-14 IMLEAN
+14 MLDAN

-39 DYFSGETYSYYGFAK
+39 DYFTGETYSYYGFAK
-54 EIAKLH
+54 EVAKLH
-60 LLFDEAG
+60 ILFDEAG
-67 IKRGDKIALV
+67 IKQGDKIALV
-77 GRNTPRWCVVYI
+77 GRNTPRWCAVYI

-107 NDIAHI
+107 ADIAHI
-113 VNHSESRLLFL
+113 VNHSGSRLLFL
-124 TDSYWDGLD
+124 TDSYWEGLD
-133 EDSLPNVEA
+133 EDSLPEVEA

-147 DYHAIYEREGDKL
+147 DYHALYEREGNKL
-160 TKYVNAMTEN
+160 TKFVNAMTEN

-179 TVNDIKYADVPN
+179 TVENIKYADVPN

-219 NIYYGVTKINKSTG
+219 NVYYAVNKINKSTG
-233 KLWFQKGRRTLAFLP
+233 KHWFQKGRRTLAFLP

-276 TPKVLVEAMQKV
+276 TPKVLVEAMAKV
-288 QPAIICSVPL
+288 QPSIICSVPL

-315 PLSIAMKVPLVNEL
+315 PLSIAMKVPLVNEV

-337 LMASFGGNLEMFIV
+337 LMASFGGNLEMF
-351 GGAPMNKETEAFLK
+351 
-365 SIHFP
+365 
-370 IIVGYGMTECAPL
+370 IVGYGMTECAPL

-395 GSCGKYLREY
+395 GSCGKYLKEY
-405 LDVRI
+405 LDVKI
-410 DSSDPQRI
+410 ESSDPQCI
-418 PGEIMIKGEMV
+418 PGEIMVKGEMV
-429 MQGYYKNEKDTSATL
+429 MQGYYKNQKDTEAVL
-444 EPDGWMHTGDMGVMD
+444 ESDGWMHTGDMGIMD
-459 PDGTIYIKGRCK
+459 PDGTVYIKGRCK

-493 MPLVMES
+493 MPLVLES

-516 FDQCEKEGI
+516 FDHCEKEGI
-525 DRAKLEDIMKENLK
+525 DRAQLEDIMKDNLK
-539 NLNDQVAAYER
+539 NLNEQVAAYER
-550 LVSITI
+550 LVSIAI
-556 HISEFEKTPKRSIKR
+556 HTSEFEKTPKRSIKR
-571 YLYDVKRMGIK
+571 YLYDVKRLGIK

>member
-1 MANSPMANSPKCF
+1 
-14 IMLEAN
+14 MLDAN
-20 LIKMYEQSFRDN
+20 LIKMYEQSFREN

-39 DYFSGETYSYYGFAK
+39 NYFTGETYSYYGFAK

-60 LLFDEAG
+60 ILFDEAG
-67 IKRGDKIALV
+67 IKMGDKIALV
-77 GRNTPRWCVVYI
+77 GQNTPRWCAVYI

-107 NDIAHI
+107 TDIQHI

-124 TDSYWDGLD
+124 TDSYWEGLD
-133 EDSLPNVEA
+133 EEAMSGVEA

-147 DYHAIYEREGDKL
+147 DYHAIFERSGDRL
-160 TKYVNAMTEN
+160 TKFVNAMTEN
-170 YRKRYPNGF
+170 YRRRYPNGF
-179 TVNDIKYADVPN
+179 TIEDIKYADVSN

-219 NIYYGVTKINKSTG
+219 NIYYAVNKVNRTTG
-233 KLWFQKGRRTLAFLP
+233 EHWFQKGRRTLAFLP

-269 NLLGKMP
+269 TLLGKMP
-276 TPKVLVEAMQKV
+276 APKVLIDAMKRV
-288 QPAIICSVPL
+288 QPSLICSVPL

-315 PLSIAMKVPLVNEL
+315 PLSIAMKLPLVNEII
-329 VRMKIKEK
+329 RSQIKAK
-337 LMASFGGNLEMFIV
+337 LLESFGGNLEMFIV
-351 GGAPMNKETEAFLK
+351 GGAPMNRETETFLK

-388 QPEEYKL
+388 QPEDYKL
-395 GSCGKYLREY
+395 GSCGKYLNEF
-405 LDVRI
+405 LDVKI
-410 DSSDPQRI
+410 NSTDPQNV
-418 PGEIMIKGEMV
+418 PGEIMVRGEMV
-429 MQGYYKNEKDTSATL
+429 MQGYYKNEADTKAVL
-444 EPDGWMHTGDMGVMD
+444 EDDGWMHTGDMGVMD
-459 PDGTIYIKGRCK
+459 PDGTVYIKGRCK

-516 FDQCEKEGI
+516 FTHCEKEGI
-525 DRAKLEDIMKENLK
+525 SREQLEAIMAENLK
-539 NLNDQVAAYER
+539 MLNQQVAAYER